1 MIDLS
6 ELHAQNHR
14 LTEITNVLLYLA
26 RDRAVCDTDTA
37 RVLFL
42 DYVSESR
49 QHLEQVDRLVK
60 RRMLAAADPFVQ
72 NLARKLT
79 ADSSFLRHAIQEYRE
94 HWSDER
100 ERPLH
105 IKDHGEFVDDTR
117 DLFELFLE
125 RIQRGTE
132 LLFPLLRRLDGGR
145 QIAA

>member
-125 RIQRGTE
+125 RIQRETE
-132 LLFPLLRRLDGGR
+132 LLFPLLRRLDGGG